1 MCSLLLNRYIISK
14 GVDVNARSSSG
25 LPAIFLAAAA
35 FSDECVSALV
45 DAGADL
51 GFIVT
56 GNLTLLHMCAENG
69 LISSVARILEAQSDV
84 GRECAKILTVDGNV
98 PCHLAAMAEFRQIVE
113 LLLPF
118 TPWGALPRE
127 SLSDAVQSLPP
138 GLLFTPALI
147 SPGSTFNAL
156 IDSIIADGK
165 IRLQQ
170 WEAKYNSPNQPKE
183 TPVTAPVIPE
193 IVPVTDPEIIAK
205 ADTLKVVGN
214 GHFSRGEFR
223 EAVEAYGQACS
234 LQPDNHVLWSN
245 ASAAKLSAGDL
256 EGAVRDAE
264 VCRRLD
270 PKWSKGCYRLAA
282 ARLALGL
289 YEDAA
294 VAAFEGTKLDENN
307 SELKKILKEA
317 VRLGRLEYEKKEN
330 KSS

>member
-1 MCSLLLNRYIISK
+1 MDI
-14 GVDVNARSSSG
+14 NARSSSG

-45 DAGADL
+45 EAGADL

-69 LISSVARILEAQSDV
+69 LISSVARILEAPADV
-84 GRECAKILTVDGNV
+84 GRECAKIPTVDGNV
-98 PCHLAAMAEFRQIVE
+98 PCHLAAMAELRQIVE

-118 TPWGALPRE
+118 TPWEVLPRE
-127 SLSDAVQSLPP
+127 SISDAVVSLSPGELFTSALIPP
-138 GLLFTPALI
+138 GSSLNSLV
-147 SPGSTFNAL
+147 
-156 IDSIIADGK
+156 DSIIADGK

-170 WEAKYNSPNQPKE
+170 WEAKYNPPHLPTS
-183 TPVTAPVIPE
+183 TPVAAPVHPD

-214 GHFSRGEFR
+214 GHFSRGEFQ
-223 EAVEAYGQACS
+223 EAVEAYNQACS

-245 ASAAKLSAGDL
+245 SSAAKLSAGDL

-264 VCRRLD
+264 ICRRLN
-270 PKWSKGCYRLAA
+270 PKWPKGCYRLAS

-307 SELKKILKEA
+307 SELKQILKEA

-330 KSS
+330 KG